1 MDKLEFTDWSQAQI
15 KFFEWLAKLLVN
27 SLSFWL
33 EFDNNSVWMKSCI
46 IAVIAELDNI
56 VLFAAENNDLQ
67 Q

>member
-15 KFFEWLAKLLVN
+15 KIFEWLAKLLVN
-27 SLSFWL
+27 SLPFWL
-33 EFDNNSVWMKSCI
+33 EFDNISVWMKSCI